1 MLDTLTFSGRELLL
15 AVVLASAVYL
25 LEVLLF
31 SRRRNRARQDRLA
44 ARVEELERGIAA
56 LGLRLEALEARPP
69 NDSTLDALRNLHA
82 EAARMAR
89 AGATAAELAE
99 QLGISLTEAELIIA
113 LQKSGS

>member
-1 MLDTLTFSGRELLL
+1 MLENLTFTGRELLL
-15 AVVLASAVYL
+15 AVVLATVVYFI
-25 LEVLLF
+25 EVLLF
-31 SRRRNRARQDRLA
+31 SRRRKPPPDEASNVLMGRLEQE
-44 ARVEELERGIAA
+44 VEA
-56 LGLRLEALEARPP
+56 LKTRLEALEARPP